1 MRAVWCLAM
10 KDLKLLVRDRA
21 GFFFAFFF
29 PLIYATFFGTILS
42 GGGRGGSS
50 AMRVAFVDEDG
61 TEQSRSF
68 IASLEKSPSV
78 QPDVTD
84 LNRAVELVRTGK
96 RAALVVIT
104 PGFGAARERPF
115 WGLPPT
121 LRMGTDP
128 ARQAEAGMLQGLLTQ
143 EMAKGLQDFFTD
155 PKRMSR
161 QLDEALAQMR
171 ADPNAD
177 PLTVGAFQLFGSS
190 LRGFLNRVTPE
201 MDAEGRSDGN
211 DPEGYRGFQPVRFEQ
226 QDVIVQRIGPQSYY
240 VVSFPQG
247 IIWGVM
253 GCAAGFGISLVSE
266 RSGGTLVRLR
276 MAPIGTTQ
284 ILAGKAVAC
293 LLAVIG
299 VTVVLLAVAAVAFHV
314 QPASYALLAA
324 AVACVALA
332 FVGVMMLLAV
342 IGKTERAAGGI
353 GWAILTIM
361 GMLGGG
367 MLPLFLMPQWLQT
380 LSAISPVKW
389 AILALEGA
397 LWRGFTAR
405 EMLLPCGVLLVVGAV
420 CFTIGVRTFSWTQRA

>member
-1 MRAVWCLAM
+1 MRAVWCLAI

-42 GGGRGGSS
+42 GGGHNGSR
-50 AMRVAFVDEDG
+50 AMQVAFVDEDG
-61 TEQSRSF
+61 TEQSRSL
-68 IASLEKSPSV
+68 IASLEKSPSIRPEV
-78 QPDVTD
+78 MELD
-84 LNRAVELVRTGK
+84 RAVELVRTGK

-104 PGFGAARERPF
+104 QGFGAARERPF
-115 WGLPPT
+115 WGTPPT
-121 LRMGTDP
+121 LRIGTDP

-143 EMAKGLQDFFTD
+143 EMAKGLQDFFTN
-155 PKRMSR
+155 PKRMSG
-161 QLDEALAQMR
+161 QLNDAVAHMR

-177 PLTVGAFQLFGSS
+177 PLMVGAFQLFSSS
-190 LRGFLNRVTPE
+190 LTGLLERVTPE
-201 MDAEGRSDGN
+201 SGAVAGPDAA
-211 DPEGYRGFQPVRFEQ
+211 DPSGYHGFQPVQFEK
-226 QDVIVQRIGPQSYY
+226 QDVIVQRIGPQNYY

-247 IIWGVM
+247 ILWGVM

-299 VTVVLLAVAAVAFHV
+299 VTVVLLAVAVVACRV
-314 QPASYALLAA
+314 RPASYALLAA

-361 GMLGGG
+361 AMIGGG

-380 LSAISPVKW
+380 LSSISPVKW

-397 LWRGFTAR
+397 IWRGFTPA
-405 EMLLPCGVLLVVGAV
+405 EMLLPCGVLLAVGVV
-420 CFTIGVRTFSWTQRA
+420 CFAIGVRTFSWAQRS